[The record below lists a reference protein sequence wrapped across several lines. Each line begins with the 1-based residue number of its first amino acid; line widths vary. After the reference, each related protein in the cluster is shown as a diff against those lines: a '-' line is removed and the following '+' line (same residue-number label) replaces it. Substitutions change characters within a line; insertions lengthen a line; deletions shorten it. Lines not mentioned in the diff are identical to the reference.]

1 MEVARQTWFIASV
14 SLAPALLLTLSFG
27 LVIGLQVYNITRQFG
42 AESAQGAAMVL
53 AIVREAGPLG
63 TTFMLAAAGGTAM
76 TADLGSRTI
85 RDEIA
90 AMEVMAID
98 PLHRLVVPRVLGAA
112 FAAVLLTGIVI
123 IGGIGGGYF
132 YAVVVKGS
140 NGGAYLDGFTT
151 LARLPDLYLAL
162 LKGFLFGIVAAL
174 VSAWKG
180 LYAKGGPSG
189 VGMAVNRGVVLT
201 LVSLVVVNLVMTY
214 GYFLLVPDA
223 IR

>member
-1 MEVARQTWFIASV
+1 
-14 SLAPALLLTLSFG
+14 
-27 LVIGLQVYNITRQFG
+27 
-42 AESAQGAAMVL
+42 MVL

-98 PLHRLVVPRVLGAA
+98 PLHRLVVPRVLGCA

-132 YAVVVKGS
+132 YAVTIKGS

-174 VSAWKG
+174 ISAWKG
-180 LYAKGGPSG
+180 LYAKGGPGG
-189 VGMAVNRGVVLT
+189 VGRAVNNGVVLT
-201 LVSLVVVNLVMTY
+201 ILALVVINMILTF
-214 GYFLLVPDA
+214 GYLALVPDA
-223 IR
+223 IQ